1 MLMVAIPLT
10 PLRQSVLC
18 REFGVCDESTL
29 RYHASCA
36 LKDGALLLQGR
47 LFVFSQ
53 QMAFYSCVFGYTTR
67 KAIQF
72 ASVAAVERA
81 GLARSGV
88 FGAIRIKLHDGDS
101 LVFASFWNRT
111 AAMSEIKAA
120 WQEAT
125 SSEARDE
132 ARIASSSQPPPDEE
146 EEVASAADAASEP
159 GTPDSADTWAPSPTS
174 SGGTADE
181 FCTEEDLHGDFTQLI
196 LAEGE
201 DGMRISLPC
210 GVDDTFRLLFASTS
224 CFLEAWRGGRG
235 EFDITVA
242 PWVPSADEPGV
253 LEREVFF
260 RAPLE
265 AMKGQVSGRMPTF
278 GIPQAT
284 RIREMQRAIRCGSSL
299 RVDSSSRQLD
309 IPYGESFVLETRL
322 LLSAA
327 PDGGCVASA
336 SARTRW
342 VQRVRLGFVKR
353 MIEQKSLEGAGESFR
368 GMLGYAQSFLRR
380 SVDPSPPLPTEAP
393 MTTDT
398 QLVTTELPPPPMTVP
413 PPPPMELAEPRSTR
427 QESAAPPPKPA
438 DEPAEDEECPVVPC
452 AASLHAAWLLLGLL
466 LVALAAVVQWAL
478 AMLAGTF
485 FLVLR

>member
-18 REFGVCDESTL
+18 REFGVCDESAL

-67 KAIQF
+67 KAIRF

-81 GLARSGV
+81 GLARSGI
-88 FGAIRIKLHDGDS
+88 FGAIRITLHDGES

-111 AAMSEIKAA
+111 AALSEIKAA

-132 ARIASSSQPPPDEE
+132 ALITSSSQPLPDEE
-146 EEVASAADAASEP
+146 EEAASAADAASEP
-159 GTPDSADTWAPSPTS
+159 GTPDGADTWAPSPTS
-174 SGGTADE
+174 SGGTDE
-181 FCTEEDLHGDFTQLI
+181 FCTEEDLHGDFTQLS
-196 LAEGE
+196 LAEGG
-201 DGMRISLPC
+201 DGMHIALPC
-210 GVDDTFRLLFASTS
+210 SADDAFRLLFASTS

-253 LEREVFF
+253 LEREVSF

-299 RVDSSSRQLD
+299 RVDSSSSQLD

-353 MIEQKSLEGAGESFR
+353 MIDQKSLEGAGESFR

-398 QLVTTELPPPPMTVP
+398 QPMTELPPPPMTVP
-413 PPPPMELAEPRSTR
+413 PPPPMELVEPRSTR
-427 QESAAPPPKPA
+427 LESTVPPPKPA
-438 DEPAEDEECPVVPC
+438 GEPAEDEECPVVPC

-478 AMLAGTF
+478 AMLASIVL
-485 FLVLR
+485 LVSR